1 MSHVTTGEMCIT
13 SLEFADIAAQ
23 RLGGRVVKNQRTF
36 AWYGKWLDDWR
47 DERAASSRGV
57 NPETFGRCDHA
68 IVMDDAEKGDY
79 EIGLVKRSD
88 GKGWDAIYDVFGP
101 GKKLESLF
109 GVGLSGLKTEIGV
122 VTSMRTY
129 GRMGYQVKEGKNK
142 AGERQVMIWK

>member
-23 RLGGRVVKNQRTF
+23 RL
-36 AWYGKWLDDWR
+36 
-47 DERAASSRGV
+47 
-57 NPETFGRCDHA
+57 
-68 IVMDDAEKGDY
+68 
-79 EIGLVKRSD
+79 GLVKRSD

>member
-1 MSHVTTGEMCIT
+1 
-13 SLEFADIAAQ
+13 
-23 RLGGRVVKNQRTF
+23 
-36 AWYGKWLDDWR
+36 
-47 DERAASSRGV
+47 
-57 NPETFGRCDHA
+57 
-68 IVMDDAEKGDY
+68 MDDAEKGDY